1 MDDSLREIYERGKEL
16 FKKGELKNAE
26 EFLRKFAQSNDRFA
40 DVFNMLGV
48 IHQQKSEYQEAIVS
62 FQKALQINPN
72 YTEASLNLAL
82 AYNEIGEYKKGQEH
96 LIRAQQTTTRETK
109 TGLLDDVARAKL
121 ANMHAE
127 IADVYRSLG
136 EYAQAVDEYRRA
148 LDLKPNFPDIRTKL
162 GIALREW
169 GRLEEAVMEFERV
182 KEIQP
187 AYSPAGINLGIA
199 YYSQGDLER
208 ARSEWLQVLKYN
220 PDHQTAKFYL
230 GLLEKKE
237 NIS

>member
-1 MDDSLREIYERGKEL
+1 VDDALRELYERGKEL
-16 FKKGELKNAE
+16 FKKGDLKSAE
-26 EFLRKFAQSNDRFA
+26 EFLCRFAQANDRFA

-48 IHQQKSEYQEAIVS
+48 INQQKNEYQEAIIS
-62 FQKALQINPN
+62 FQKAIQINPN

-82 AYNEIGEYKKGQEH
+82 AYNEVGEYKKGQEL
-96 LIRAQQTTTRETK
+96 LIRARQTSTRETK

-121 ANMHAE
+121 ANMHAD

-136 EYAQAVDEYRRA
+136 EYSQAVDEYRKA

-162 GIALREW
+162 GISLREW
-169 GRLEEAVMEFERV
+169 GKLEEAIMEFERV

-220 PDHQTAKFYL
+220 PEHQTAKFYL